1 MYAPFDN
8 ASQFRLF
15 DYFYGRSDVKSQDD
29 FNDLVGVLRSDGFK
43 VDDLKDFTAKKA
55 EKLLDD
61 WAGNATG
68 VFSQEDGWH
77 TSSVFISLPKVKGP
91 GKKEEDAPQAEVKGV
106 IYRRLLDT
114 ITGVVT
120 DTTTRFARQ
129 YHWIPHIRYWIPD
142 TPAAGH
148 SDSSQ
153 PESSPSSIPYE
164 QAPASPMSGL
174 SEDTSPRSPPSP
186 IRIWTDCYNS
196 DAMLAED
203 AKVRGMPRIP
213 GDDPSVE
220 YAVLPLLLWSDET
233 HLSSFGSAY
242 MWPIY
247 LYFGSISKY
256 VRGRPTEFAAHHL
269 AYIPQLPDT
278 VKDDYQRAHNKF
290 PDADTLTFCKRELY
304 NQIWHLLLDPE
315 FCKAYKEGLLLRCG
329 DGVLRRLFPRF
340 FTYSADYPE
349 KVLIAALK
357 PLARCLCPRCLT
369 EKTEV
374 SEAGTAADEERR
386 TSKRRADDAA
396 THSKI
401 RRARELIFRGYSL
414 TSKRVKKLLED
425 QSLNPIRSAFSTLL
439 SDQGLDVYQLLAPD
453 LMHEF
458 ELGVWKN
465 TFAHLM
471 RILEAP
477 GVSGEIIQE
486 FNNRFAPFS

>member
-1 MYAPFDN
+1 
-8 ASQFRLF
+8 
-15 DYFYGRSDVKSQDD
+15 D
-29 FNDLVGVLRSDGFK
+29 FNDLVAVLRSDGFQ

-61 WAGNATG
+61 WAGNTSG
-68 VFSQEDGWH
+68 VFSKEDGWH
-77 TSSVFISLPKVKGP
+77 TASVLIPLPKVKGP
-91 GKKEEDAPQAEVKGV
+91 AQKEENAPQVEVQG
-106 IYRRLLDT
+106 IIHRRLLDI

-120 DTTTRFARQ
+120 DTTPTAHRH
-129 YHWIPHIRYWIPD
+129 HWIPHIRYWIPD
-142 TPAAGH
+142 TPSQRRSSSCASASPAP
-148 SDSSQ
+148 SDSQ
-153 PESSPSSIPYE
+153 R
-164 QAPASPMSGL
+164 APPSPMSGVSADADASL
-174 SEDTSPRSPPSP
+174 HSPPSP

-196 DAMLAED
+196 DAMLDED
-203 AKVRGMPRIP
+203 AKIRRMPRVL

-242 MWPIY
+242 LWPIY
-247 LYFGSISKY
+247 LYFGSLSKY

-278 VKDDYQRAHNKF
+278 VKDEYQRAHNKF

-315 FCKAYKEGLLLRCG
+315 FCKAYKEGLLLQCG

-401 RRARELIFRGYSL
+401 RRARELIFKGYSL
-414 TSKRVKKLLED
+414 SSKRVKKLLEP

-439 SDQGLDVYQLLAPD
+439 SDQGLDVYKLLAPD

-477 GVSGEIIQE
+477 GVSGEIVQE
-486 FNNRFAPFS
+486 FNDRF